1 LRLYW
6 GAFLL
11 SKKGAFMTLYFQNSN
26 EQRRIIGRPE
36 NREEAYRIIR
46 EFLNDHRYKSYYM
59 REWIDEKGETWVDVG
74 SHTEF
79 FIWC

>member
-1 LRLYW
+1 
-6 GAFLL
+6 
-11 SKKGAFMTLYFQNSN
+11 MTLYFQNSN
-26 EQRRIIGRPE
+26 KQRRIIGRPE
-36 NREEAYRIIR
+36 NRAEAYQIIR

>member
-1 LRLYW
+1 
-6 GAFLL
+6 
-11 SKKGAFMTLYFQNSN
+11 MTLYFQNSN
-26 EQRRIIGRPE
+26 EQRRIIGHPE
-36 NREEAYRIIR
+36 NRAETYRIIR
-46 EFLNDHRYKSYYM
+46 KFLNDHRYESYYM

>member
-1 LRLYW
+1 
-6 GAFLL
+6 
-11 SKKGAFMTLYFQNSN
+11 MTLYFQNSN
-26 EQRRIIGRPE
+26 GQRHIIGHPE
-36 NREEAYRIIR
+36 NRAEAYRIIR

-59 REWIDEKGETWVDVG
+59 REWTDENGETWVDVG